1 MTARQPNVPS
11 GTAPEETDLT
21 LSITAVWDSEGVL
34 VGQNRETSDTFFKVG
49 GTAEPNKPILVRDGF
64 SVLAPAQSDVD
75 GIWKTELFEVRE
87 VKRYS
92 LTALGDYGSKPV
104 STPPRNF
111 TVVADAPIIES
122 LKDEEGTI
130 DEGATTYYRLVNV
143 TGKALPNQRVQAF
156 NGSTPLEEAP
166 VSPGGDYTLE
176 LKNLLVGTSYT
187 ITVKALYG
195 EGKTSE
201 PRSFAVAAD
210 IGLSLDAVGDSDGN
224 PVNEGDTTSDQN
236 LTVVGKCRPGKNVQ
250 LLDHDDPEGFP
261 PATAKGNGEWEI
273 KIKLDPG
280 DYELKVQKLYGDGE
294 VTPTPRTFTVKGA
307 DLVTLDTVT
316 DPHGKTVDDGGFT
329 YESNLIV
336 RGEGEAGEY
345 VEIFNGD
352 DSLGEGQIGADGYE
366 VPIGP
371 LPLDNY
377 RLVAK
382 AKYPDGGESGP
393 YSFEVRKS
401 IAPRETQVHDAKD
414 EIVDNGHTTS
424 SYVRVGGKTEPLS
437 SVNLKVNGTVDPKAE
452 LANEDGNWA
461 TLLTGL
467 EVGRTYVVSGVAS
480 DDHNAESNKVRFM
493 RVSANGSTDS

>member
-11 GTAPEETDLT
+11 GTAPEETDLI
-21 LSITAVWDSEGVL
+21 LSIRAVRDSKEVL
-34 VGQNRETSDTFFKVG
+34 VGQNGTTSDTFFTVS
-49 GTAEPNKPILVRDGF
+49 GTAEPDKPILVRDGF
-64 SVLAPAQSDVD
+64 NTLASAQSD
-75 GIWKTELFEVRE
+75 GEGQWKTELFEVKE
-87 VKRYS
+87 VKKYS
-92 LTALGDYGSKPV
+92 LTAMGNYGNKPV
-104 STPPRNF
+104 SSPPRTF

-122 LKDEEGTI
+122 LKD
-130 DEGATTYYRLVNV
+130 DEGMIGEGETTYSSSVSV
-143 TGKALPNQRVQAF
+143 TGKALPNQKVQAF

-166 VSPGGDYTLE
+166 VNQNGVYTLE
-176 LKNLLVGTSYT
+176 LKNLLSGTSYT

-195 EGKTSE
+195 EGKSSE
-201 PRSFAVAAD
+201 PRNFNVAAD
-210 IGLSLDAVGDSDGN
+210 IGLSLDAVEDSDGN

-236 LTVVGKCRPGKNVQ
+236 LTVVGKCRPGKDVQ
-250 LLDHDDPEGFP
+250 LLDHDAPEGFP

-280 DYELKVQKLYGDGE
+280 VHSLKAKKLYGDGE
-294 VTPTPRTFTVKGA
+294 ITPTPRTFTVKGA

-316 DPHGKTVDDGGFT
+316 DPHGTTVDDGGLT
-329 YESNLIV
+329 YESNLTAKGK
-336 RGEGEAGEY
+336 GEEGEY
-345 VEIFNGD
+345 VEIFNGNV
-352 DSLGEGQIGADGYE
+352 SLGERQVGAGGYE

-371 LPLDNY
+371 LPPDNY

-401 IAPRETQVHDAKD
+401 IAPRDTQVHDAKE
-414 EIVDNGHTTS
+414 EIIDNGNTTS
-424 SYVRVGGKTEPLS
+424 SYVRVGGKTEPLA

-452 LANEDGNWA
+452 SANEDGNWA

-467 EVGRTYVVSGVAS
+467 TVGRAYEVSAVAS
-480 DDHNAESNKVRFM
+480 DDHNAESNKVRFT